1 MNKADIDK
9 LKSIIKDK
17 QKEYEEDAGHDYWAQ
32 GWHEALQWALEGVE
46 KLEITEE
53 PESLKREVKELKDKL
68 EIIEGYDDNFIVK
81 LKIENKE
88 FEDRITR
95 LQNKLSDKNGL
106 IRGLDAEN
114 EELKDKVKEPD
125 AYDEYGRAIKYVD
138 DGRGE

>member
-1 MNKADIDK
+1 MNKAEIDK
-9 LKSIIKDK
+9 LKSI
-17 QKEYEEDAGHDYWAQ
+17 
-32 GWHEALQWALEGVE
+32 
-46 KLEITEE
+46 
-53 PESLKREVKELKDKL
+53 
-68 EIIEGYDDNFIVK
+68 IVK

-106 IRGLDAEN
+106 IRGLYAEN
-114 EELKDKVKEPD
+114 EELKDKDKEPD

>member
-1 MNKADIDK
+1 MNKEEIDK
-9 LKSIIKDK
+9 LNSI
-17 QKEYEEDAGHDYWAQ
+17 
-32 GWHEALQWALEGVE
+32 
-46 KLEITEE
+46 
-53 PESLKREVKELKDKL
+53 
-68 EIIEGYDDNFIVK
+68 IVK

-106 IRGLDAEN
+106 IRGLYAEN